1 MAILVTNQSHFKP
14 LSFDEMIRP
23 YQMLTDE
30 YNKREAEISA
40 LDTKAETMRQYADN
54 EIRDNLQAAGLEVT
68 EDNINKWLKDNPN
81 SFATK
86 YINYANDLDRAAD
99 DLATKGL
106 RGTNRKTIY
115 DLTNQYQTNV
125 VPIET
130 ALKTRTAK
138 SDEQRKAKLANPD
151 LRFDTDFS
159 TIGLQEL
166 IDNPDLG
173 YTPYDLNKFR
183 TLGMQA
189 AAAASA
195 RREQILKDPVLG
207 NQYYKILTGYGEEE
221 AERFIKNHSTIPI
234 LERTLNDLQANV
246 PEHLKSDIE
255 NAILVGMKTGLTQ
268 KTSYQ
273 ANKNYQSE
281 ADKYRDET
289 ARIKAETDRLK
300 AQKDL
305 IRDPQD
311 ISSLPSRSIV
321 FTKDFTDVGNLLDPK
336 TGDIKYLSE
345 ITDSNG
351 KIYRPEV
358 QWNSI
363 KRSPGNSASISYDVN
378 SDYRTQYD
386 SIKNLLLAQG
396 ITEEEF
402 NNMHVNEINDIV
414 RNINEGKTDARLKT
428 MITMPTFS
436 SSATDHFISQLQTLG
451 IIPEEII
458 GYNKDTK
465 SNISGKGEYKVKGL
479 KTLEDLP
486 YEKNKSTMVL
496 GYDAANGVPIMML
509 NGAYYKLPT
518 TVFDDRD
525 RENIEIYAS
534 EQGQRALQE
543 QIEFINKFAP
553 YSNLTEAD
561 FNRLKYTEEE
571 KAAYIKNQM
580 QYKQFLSNVQ
590 KYNKWIKDFMQ
601 NSLRT
606 SGIVNET
613 TKTS

>member
-1 MAILVTNQSHFKP
+1 MAILITNSTPFKP
-14 LSFDEMIRP
+14 MSFDEMIKP
-23 YQMLTDE
+23 HLLATE
-30 YNKREAEISA
+30 AYNEIEKGIAELDAEAESMRQIAQREIDAAQAEGREAKPFATEYMNYADS
-40 LDTKAETMRQYADN
+40 LDAKAE
-54 EIRDNLQAAGLEVT
+54 E
-68 EDNINKWLKDNPN
+68 
-81 SFATK
+81 
-86 YINYANDLDRAAD
+86 
-99 DLATKGL
+99 LASKGL
-106 RGTNRKTIY
+106 RHVSRK
-115 DLTNQYQTNV
+115 DLYNLQSQYKTKV
-125 VPIET
+125 KPIED
-130 ALKTRTAK
+130 ADKYIKEMAK
-138 SDEQRKAKLANPD
+138 EQRLLNKDGNTV
-151 LRFDTDFS
+151 FDRDFS
-159 TIGLQEL
+159 NEVSIQDV
-166 IDNPDLG
+166 IDNPSLG
-173 YTPYDLNKFR
+173 YTPYDLNNYR
-183 TLGMQA
+183 TLGAQA
-189 AAAASA
+189 AASASA

-207 NQYYKILTGYGEEE
+207 NQYYKILTGFGEEE
-221 AERFIKNHSTIPI
+221 AERFIEDHSTIPI
-234 LERTLNDLQANV
+234 LNQTLTNLKANV
-246 PEHLKSDIE
+246 PEHLKGAIE
-255 NAILVGMKTGLTQ
+255 SAILEGMKTGLTQ

-273 ANKNYQSE
+273 ANRNYQSD
-281 ADKYRDET
+281 ADRYRDMT
-289 ARIKAETDRLK
+289 ARIKAEADRLK

-305 IRDPQD
+305 IGDPQD

-321 FTKDFTDVGNLLDPK
+321 FTKDFTDVGNLLDPE
-336 TGDIKYLSE
+336 TGNIKYMAEITSYDGKLKEPEYKYNTGFIGSAGQTYSSDLNASYRKQYNDIK
-345 ITDSNG
+345 
-351 KIYRPEV
+351 K
-358 QWNSI
+358 
-363 KRSPGNSASISYDVN
+363 
-378 SDYRTQYD
+378 
-386 SIKNLLLAQG
+386 LLLAQG

-402 NNMHVNEINDIV
+402 NNMSVNDVNSIV
-414 RNINEGKTDARLKT
+414 RNIKDGKTDARLKT

-479 KTLEDLP
+479 ETLEDLP

-561 FNRLKYTEEE
+561 LNRLKYTEEE

-590 KYNKWIKDFMQ
+590 KYNKWIKEFMQ